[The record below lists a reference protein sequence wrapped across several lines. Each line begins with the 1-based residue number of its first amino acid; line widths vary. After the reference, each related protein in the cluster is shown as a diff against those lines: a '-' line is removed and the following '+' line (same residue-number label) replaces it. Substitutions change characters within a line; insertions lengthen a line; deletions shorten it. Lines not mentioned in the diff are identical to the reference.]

1 MCLMKK
7 ILFSLLFILLVI
19 SGCSSENIEPHP
31 QVTHS
36 LLQKEQPPADFIPK
50 DIKIVSIGDS
60 LTQGVGDSTKSGGYV
75 PFLQSDLERL
85 DSIKTAEFTNYGVR
99 GNRTDQL
106 LKRLKSEEVS
116 SAISDSDLVF
126 ITIGGNDVMK
136 VFKENLYDLN
146 LAVFNKEMVNYADR
160 LREILTLIRQYNPD
174 GGIVL
179 VGIYNPFN
187 TWFSEIKEVDEI
199 ILNWNLLSEEVLAEY
214 DRTAFV
220 KINEIFI
227 EGQDSL
233 LFEGD
238 YFHPND
244 DGYEL
249 MAERMFEELTE
260 RETLAELTQ
269 SEFIVGEEGL

>member
-1 MCLMKK
+1 MKK
-7 ILFSLLFILLVI
+7 FLFSLLLILLFI
-19 SGCSSENIEPHP
+19 TGCSGGDSISHP
-31 QVTHS
+31 QVTYT
-36 LLQKEQPPADFIPK
+36 LLKKERPPADFIPK

-75 PFLQSDLERL
+75 PYLQYHFESL
-85 DSIKTAEFTNYGVR
+85 DSVREAEFINYGVR

-106 LKRLKSEEVS
+106 LKRLKNKDISKAVSE
-116 SAISDSDLVF
+116 SDLVF

-146 LAVFNKEMVNYADR
+146 LAVFNEEMVNYGDR
-160 LREILTLIRQYNPD
+160 LREILTLIRQYNSET
-174 GGIVL
+174 GIVL

-199 ILNWNLLSEEVLAEY
+199 ILNWNLFSDSVLSEYE
-214 DRTAFV
+214 RTAFIT
-220 KINEIFI
+220 INDIFI

-244 DGYEL
+244 EGYEL
-249 MAERMFEELTE
+249 MAGRMFDWLTQ
-260 RETLAELTQ
+260 REILAELTQ
-269 SEFIVGEEGL
+269 DEFIVGEKGL

>member
-1 MCLMKK
+1 MKK
-7 ILFSLLFILLVI
+7 ILFSLLFLFIFV
-19 SGCSSENIEPHP
+19 SGCSGEDIVSHP
-31 QVTHS
+31 QVTHT

-75 PFLQSDLERL
+75 PYLQMHLENL
-85 DSIKTAEFTNYGVR
+85 DSIRDAEFINYGVR

-106 LKRLKSEEVS
+106 LKRLNEEDVGK
-116 SAISDSDLVF
+116 AVSDSDLVF

-136 VFKENLYDLN
+136 VFKENLYNLN
-146 LAVFNKEMVNYADR
+146 LAVFNEEMVNYGDR

-174 GGIVL
+174 AGIVL

-199 ILNWNLLSEEVLAEY
+199 ILNWNLFSEEVLAEY
-214 DRTAFV
+214 ERTAFITV
-220 KINEIFI
+220 NDIFI

-244 DGYEL
+244 EGYEL
-249 MAERMFEELTE
+249 MADRMFEELTE
-260 RETLAELTQ
+260 RETLSELTQ
-269 SEFIVGEEGL
+269 SEFSVGEEGL